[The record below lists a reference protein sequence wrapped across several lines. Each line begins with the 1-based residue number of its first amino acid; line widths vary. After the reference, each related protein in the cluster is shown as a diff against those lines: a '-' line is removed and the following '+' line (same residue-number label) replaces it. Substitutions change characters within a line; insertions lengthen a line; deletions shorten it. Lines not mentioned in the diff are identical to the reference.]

1 MTFIFQEQPK
11 NKQNKTNKQNDKET
25 ENSGELCEG
34 GVVARLCLLTVE
46 DHGDVGLFVH
56 LSQDEDTQSN
66 VQHLKQTEAQVV
78 QYFVP
83 QLHLYEY
90 PQGGGINGILCTK
103 KLNEQMG

>member
-1 MTFIFQEQPK
+1 MTFTFQEQPK
-11 NKQNKTNKQNDKET
+11 NKQNKQKKNDKEA

-34 GVVARLCLLTVE
+34 GVVARLCLLTVD

-78 QYFVP
+78 QYFGP
-83 QLHLYEY
+83 QL
-90 PQGGGINGILCTK
+90 QF
-103 KLNEQMG
+103 